1 MFGVHAADLRRFAD
15 LASPSFFE
23 VVPMRA
29 LWSQGR
35 ALLASTRDPTG
46 FSQLRRRVAD
56 VLGRLGVP
64 VALGTEHE
72 PSAEPTT
79 IDPVQRGQ
87 WVLQIYFA
95 QLAQLGQ
102 AALDLRPAR
111 FHAWRDPQGTTMM
124 TWNPRPLAVAWD
136 PAFIAGVRGLYSGFY
151 RDDSALFERS
161 ADALGLSVATD
172 LFRQQF
178 GTGDQTAVRFELDRF
193 KESFHQIFVR
203 CREHGVALHPNFVAL
218 GIYLGGLYEHLD
230 PLGVPLNVRAAFDA
244 VWAGPRP
251 SVVH

>member
-1 MFGVHAADLRRFAD
+1 MTDLRRFAD

-23 VVPMRA
+23 VVPMRS

-46 FSQLRRRVAD
+46 FSELLGRVSD

-64 VALGTEHE
+64 VVIGTEDE
-72 PSAEPTT
+72 SCAEQATT
-79 IDPVQRGQ
+79 DPHQRGQ
-87 WVLQIYFA
+87 WVLQLYFA

-111 FHAWRDPQGTTMM
+111 FHARRDRQGTAMM
-124 TWNPRPLAVAWD
+124 TWSPRPLAVAWD

-151 RDDSALFERS
+151 RDDEALFERS
-161 ADALGLSVATD
+161 ADALGLSMATD

-230 PLGVPLNVRAAFDA
+230 P
-244 VWAGPRP
+244 
-251 SVVH
+251 